1 MEFYS
6 VIKQKMETLPLTTT
20 LMKLEAMMLSEIK
33 LERKNEYCAISLLSE
48 IWKKN
53 KQTTNA
59 ETENRPVVARGRRLE
74 PGVGMEWQKWV
85 KGPKGTTP
93 IREFWGIKYSTGT
106 IIGNTVFY
114 IWLLLRINL
123 KSCHKK

>member
-6 VIKQKMETLPLTTT
+6 VIKQKMETLPLITT

-33 LERKNEYCAISLLSE
+33 LEIKNEYCAISLLSE
-48 IWKKN
+48 FWKK
-53 KQTTNA
+53 KKTKTNA

-74 PGVGMEWQKWV
+74 PGWGWSGRNGL

-93 IREFWGIKYSTGT
+93 SCKFWGYKVQHRDY
-106 IIGNTVFY
+106 N
-114 IWLLLRINL
+114 
-123 KSCHKK
+123 

>member
-48 IWKKN
+48 I
-53 KQTTNA
+53 
-59 ETENRPVVARGRRLE
+59 
-74 PGVGMEWQKWV
+74 
-85 KGPKGTTP
+85 
-93 IREFWGIKYSTGT
+93 
-106 IIGNTVFY
+106 
-114 IWLLLRINL
+114 
-123 KSCHKK
+123 